1 MNLELSH
8 VSNALTYKVVGG
20 LASYFDTAAE
30 YSAGRAT
37 SADILRTIM
46 TGQYQLWVL
55 LDRDSNRMHG
65 FFVTEFR
72 NYPQRRMLVVQHVV
86 LDAHLMALIEGKMQ
100 DVAAA
105 YARENG
111 CAGVEFV
118 GRPGWKKHA
127 EQNGYT
133 LRSVTYEKMFEEKS

>member
-8 VSNALTYKVVGG
+8 VPNALTYKVVGG
-20 LASYFDTAAE
+20 LATYFDTAAE

-37 SADILRTIM
+37 AADILRTIM
-46 TGQYQLWVL
+46 TGQYQLWVVF
-55 LDRDSNRMHG
+55 DKDSKKMHG

-72 NYPQRRMLVVQHVV
+72 SYPQKKILVIQHVV
-86 LDAHLMALIEGKMQ
+86 LDAHLMVLVESKMQ
-100 DVAAA
+100 EMAVA
-105 YARENG
+105 YAQDNG
-111 CAGVEFV
+111 CAGIEFI

-133 LRSVTYEKMFEEKS
+133 LRSVVYEKMFEAKS